1 MIVCLSVCLWVSVCV
16 CLCVGICMCL
26 CVCVCVCACLC
37 WQLNKTDVACTE
49 DNSNETVASNGDD
62 SDTTLLAAGKSV

>member
-1 MIVCLSVCLWVSVCV
+1 VCL
-16 CLCVGICMCL
+16 
-26 CVCVCVCACLC
+26 CACLC